1 MDKLKDDF
9 EILKLINKYDITYC
23 KSVLK
28 IHKKIKVSDL
38 RTIRALLIMNHI
50 DYKDIIVEV
59 WYGATLNN
67 PRS

>member
-1 MDKLKDDF
+1 MDKLKQDF
-9 EILKLINKYDITYC
+9 EVLKLINKYEITYC
-23 KSVLK
+23 KSILK

-38 RTIRALLIMNHI
+38 RIIRSLLIVNHV

-67 PRS
+67 QRS

>member
-1 MDKLKDDF
+1 MDNIKEDF
-9 EILKLINKYDITYC
+9 EVLKLIDKYDISYC

-38 RTIRALLIMNHI
+38 RIIRALLIVNHV

-59 WYGATLNN
+59 
-67 PRS
+67 

>member
-1 MDKLKDDF
+1 MILVDKLKDDF

-38 RTIRALLIMNHI
+38 RTIRALLIINHV
-50 DYKDIIVEV
+50 DYKDIVVEV
-59 WYGATLNN
+59 
-67 PRS
+67 

>member
-9 EILKLINKYDITYC
+9 EIIKLVEKYDITYC

-38 RTIRALLIMNHI
+38 RIIRALLIVNHI
-50 DYKDIIVEV
+50 DCEDIIVEV
-59 WYGATLNN
+59 
-67 PRS
+67 

>member
-9 EILKLINKYDITYC
+9 EVLKLINKYDITYC

-38 RTIRALLIMNHI
+38 RIIRALLIINHV
-50 DYKDIIVEV
+50 DYKDIVVEV
-59 WYGATLNN
+59 
-67 PRS
+67 

>member
-59 WYGATLNN
+59 
-67 PRS
+67 

>member
-9 EILKLINKYDITYC
+9 ERLKLINKYDITYC

-38 RTIRALLIMNHI
+38 RTIRALLIMNHV

-59 WYGATLNN
+59 
-67 PRS
+67 

>member
-23 KSVLK
+23 KNILK
-28 IHKKIKVSDL
+28 IRKKIKVSDL
-38 RTIRALLIMNHI
+38 RTIRALLIMNHV

-59 WYGATLNN
+59 
-67 PRS
+67 